1 VVVVAPEYPRECLSV
16 SISALFSPGEFIN
29 SKEDIVQV
37 LIEGQAIKHE
47 LYGMGVVM
55 ESNSERTTID
65 FEDYGSK
72 KFVTSI
78 WVAELIGEAPE
89 HPVKPRRGG
98 RRKKAVAK
106 AAKA

>member
-1 VVVVAPEYPRECLSV
+1 M
-16 SISALFSPGEFIN
+16 
-29 SKEDIVQV
+29 QV

-106 AAKA
+106 AAKAKPQTRDRLSGRYLSFNLSLTSSAFPSAPALP

>member
-1 VVVVAPEYPRECLSV
+1 
-16 SISALFSPGEFIN
+16 
-29 SKEDIVQV
+29 
-37 LIEGQAIKHE
+37 
-47 LYGMGVVM
+47 M